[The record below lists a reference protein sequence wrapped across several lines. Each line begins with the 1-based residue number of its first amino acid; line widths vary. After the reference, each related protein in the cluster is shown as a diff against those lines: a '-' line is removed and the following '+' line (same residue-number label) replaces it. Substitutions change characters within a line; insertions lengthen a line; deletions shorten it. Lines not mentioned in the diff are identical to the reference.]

1 MWLVDTLEKTAPGVP
16 PVVVTGLT
24 VAGVSL
30 QDWVYIL
37 TIVYL
42 IVMIVKTIKSLFTRR
57 KKNGEPN

>member
-1 MWLVDTLEKTAPGVP
+1 MWLVDTVEKAAPGVP

-30 QDWVYIL
+30 QDWVYLL

-42 IVMIVKTIKSLFTRR
+42 IVMIVKSIVGVFKRNS
-57 KKNGEPN
+57 K

>member
-1 MWLVDTLEKTAPGVP
+1 MWLVDTVEKAAPGVP

-30 QDWVYIL
+30 QDWVYLL

-42 IVMIVKTIKSLFTRR
+42 VVMIVKSVIGIFKRTSA
-57 KKNGEPN
+57 

>member
-1 MWLVDTLEKTAPGVP
+1 MWLVDTVEKAAPGVP

-30 QDWVYIL
+30 QDWVYLL

-42 IVMIVKTIKSLFTRR
+42 VVMIVKSVIGIFKRT
-57 KKNGEPN
+57 NA

>member
-1 MWLVDTLEKTAPGVP
+1 MWLVDTVEKAAPGVP

-30 QDWVYIL
+30 QDWVYLL

-42 IVMIVKTIKSLFTRR
+42 IVMIVKSIIGVFKRNST
-57 KKNGEPN
+57 

>member
-1 MWLVDTLEKTAPGVP
+1 MWLVDTVEKAAPGVP

-30 QDWVYIL
+30 QDWVYLL

-42 IVMIVKTIKSLFTRR
+42 IVMIVKSIVSVFKR
-57 KKNGEPN
+57 KDV

>member
-1 MWLVDTLEKTAPGVP
+1 MWLVDTVEKAAPGVP

-30 QDWVYIL
+30 QEWVYLL

-42 IVMIVKTIKSLFTRR
+42 IVMIVKSIVGVFKRNST
-57 KKNGEPN
+57 

>member
-1 MWLVDTLEKTAPGVP
+1 MWLVDTVEKAAPGVP

-30 QDWVYIL
+30 QDWVYRL

-42 IVMIVKTIKSLFTRR
+42 IVMIVKSIVGVFKRNST
-57 KKNGEPN
+57 

>member
-1 MWLVDTLEKTAPGVP
+1 MWLVDTVEKAAPGVP

-30 QDWVYIL
+30 QDWVYLL

-42 IVMIVKTIKSLFTRR
+42 IVMIVKSIVGVFKRNST
-57 KKNGEPN
+57 

>member
-1 MWLVDTLEKTAPGVP
+1 MWLVDTVEKAAPGVP

-30 QDWVYIL
+30 QDWVYLL

-42 IVMIVKTIKSLFTRR
+42 IVMIVKSIVGIFKRNST
-57 KKNGEPN
+57 

>member
-1 MWLVDTLEKTAPGVP
+1 MWLVDTVEKAAPGVP

-30 QDWVYIL
+30 QDWVYLL

-42 IVMIVKTIKSLFTRR
+42 IVMIVKSIVSVFKR
-57 KKNGEPN
+57 KDA

>member
-1 MWLVDTLEKTAPGVP
+1 MWLVDTVEKAAPGVP

-30 QDWVYIL
+30 QDWVYLL

-42 IVMIVKTIKSLFTRR
+42 IVMIVKSILSVFKR
-57 KKNGEPN
+57 KDV